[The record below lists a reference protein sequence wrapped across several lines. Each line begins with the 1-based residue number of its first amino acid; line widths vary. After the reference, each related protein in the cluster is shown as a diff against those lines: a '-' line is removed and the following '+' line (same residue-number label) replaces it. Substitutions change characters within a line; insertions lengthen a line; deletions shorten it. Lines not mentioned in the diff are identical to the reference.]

1 MKQMDEFSPRD
12 LDALFDGR
20 EVSDE
25 RLRDV
30 ALAFSAMRSV
40 LVGPLSDEHAAA
52 MGAQLAAATPS
63 VAAGTASPHGAARWR
78 RRFAAIGATATIA
91 VVAVA
96 GSAAANGA
104 APGDALYGIDRA
116 LERVGLFDG
125 GVGERLT
132 EAAHL
137 AAKGENERALMHA
150 ADAYETDAEP
160 ELASAL
166 LIAADAVRKGD
177 GAGDGNESV
186 ADMLEW
192 MATADRGEGFGQ
204 QVSAWARGLGVH
216 RADDASGDGSQ
227 TQDPAKRPPGVEN
240 APGAGVGVTPGTVG
254 PPDNAGPPEN
264 AGPPDH
270 AGQPGG
276 VGKPGG
282 VGAVP
287 GNPDSGD
294 GAVETPGGTTPGD
307 GNPAAP
313 GGNSNGKPDHA
324 GTPGK
329 PDHAGTPGKPDHAGT
344 PGKPGKSGG

>member
-25 RLRDV
+25 RLREV
-30 ALAFSAMRSV
+30 ASAFTSMRSV
-40 LVGPLSDEHAAA
+40 LVGTLSDEHAAQ
-52 MGAQLAAATPS
+52 MGAWLAAATPP
-63 VAAGTASPHGAARWR
+63 VDAGAAPPRRAARWR
-78 RRFAAIGATATIA
+78 RRFAAIGATAGLA
-91 VVAVA
+91 VVAVG
-96 GSAAANGA
+96 GSAVANTA

-116 LERVGLFDG
+116 LERVGLLDG

-137 AAKGENERALMHA
+137 AAKGENERALVHA
-150 ADAYETDAEP
+150 AEAYETDAEP

-186 ADMLEW
+186 AGMLEW

-216 RADDASGDGSQ
+216 RADDASPDGSQ
-227 TQDPAKRPPGVEN
+227 TQVPAKRPPGVEN
-240 APGAGVGVTPGTVG
+240 APGAGVGVKPGSVG
-254 PPDNAGPPEN
+254 PPDN

-276 VGKPGG
+276 VGKPDGG
-282 VGAVP
+282 
-287 GNPDSGD
+287 DS
-294 GAVETPGGTTPGD
+294 AVETPDGATPGD
-307 GNPAAP
+307 GDPVAP
-313 GGNSNGKPDHA
+313 GGNSNSKPDHA

-329 PDHAGTPGKPDHAGT
+329 PDHAGTPGKPDHAG
-344 PGKPGKSGG
+344 KPGKSGNEP

>member
-1 MKQMDEFSPRD
+1 MKQTQEFSDRD

-25 RLRDV
+25 RLQDV

-40 LVGPLSDEHAAA
+40 LVRPLSDEHAAA
-52 MGAQLAAATPS
+52 MGAQLAAATPP
-63 VAAGTASPHGAARWR
+63 VDAGAAPPRRAARWR
-78 RRFAAIGATATIA
+78 RRLTAIGATATIA
-91 VVAVA
+91 VVAVG

-116 LERVGLFDG
+116 LERVGLLDG

-137 AAKGENERALMHA
+137 AAKGENERALVHA
-150 ADAYETDAEP
+150 AEAYETDAEP

-186 ADMLEW
+186 AGMLEW

-216 RADDASGDGSQ
+216 RADDASPDGSQ
-227 TQDPAKRPPGVEN
+227 TQVPAKRPPGVEN
-240 APGAGVGVTPGTVG
+240 APGAGVGVKPGTVG
-254 PPDNAGPPEN
+254 PTDN

-276 VGKPGG
+276 VGKPDGG
-282 VGAVP
+282 
-287 GNPDSGD
+287 DS
-294 GAVETPGGTTPGD
+294 AVETPDGSTPGD
-307 GNPAAP
+307 GDPVAP
-313 GGNSNGKPDHA
+313 GGNSNSKPDHA

-329 PDHAGTPGKPDHAGT
+329 PDHAGTPGKPDHAG
-344 PGKPGKSGG
+344 KPGKSGNEP